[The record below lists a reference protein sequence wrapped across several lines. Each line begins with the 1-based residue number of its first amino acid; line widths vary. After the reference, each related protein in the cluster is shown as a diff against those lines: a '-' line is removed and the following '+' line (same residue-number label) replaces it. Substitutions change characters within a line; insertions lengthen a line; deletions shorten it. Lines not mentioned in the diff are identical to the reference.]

1 METITAAFVRQCLPQ
16 RDPEG
21 HKGDFGKV
29 LCICGSVGYTG
40 APIFCQPGGGA
51 YRGGAGVSGC
61 APERVARGGS
71 EKRRGDALSFAGNR
85 RR

>member
-40 APIFCQPGGGA
+40 APVFA
-51 YRGGAGVSGC
+51 SRAAVRTGAGLVFWVCLRACG
-61 APERVARGGS
+61 PWWQ
-71 EKRRGDALSFAGNR
+71 
-85 RR
+85 

>member
-1 METITAAFVRQCLPQ
+1 METITAAFVRRCLPQ

-21 HKGDFGKV
+21 HKGV
-29 LCICGSVGYTG
+29 SVRSCASAAVWAIPVHLFLPVGRR
-40 APIFCQPGGGA
+40 CVPG
-51 YRGGAGVSGC
+51 RAGVFGC
-61 APERVARGGS
+61 ASERVARGGS